1 MRRLPSLTAL
11 RAFEAAARLSSVTA
25 AAAELG
31 ISHSAISQHI
41 RQLEEYFG
49 QRLFNRRGRRIEPA
63 PAALAYLEDVRAAFD
78 RLALASD
85 QLARRGSQRALSI
98 NATPSFAMRW
108 LIPHT
113 AAFQLDHPSIE
124 LRISTSDSDSIAQ
137 LKENPDLI
145 VRREPMTRTDYVCR
159 RLLDDVSTPVAAPS
173 LLKRHVLE
181 KPADLLRLPLLHMRS
196 RPDAWAKWFKMQGVR
211 WPATLSGPYLDHFFL
226 SLQAASSGLG
236 VAIGP
241 HVLMEED
248 LRSKRLVAPFCE
260 HPLVGPGFHVL
271 YRTQLVADRA
281 GRTVLEWLQKIT
293 GAELL

>member
-1 MRRLPSLTAL
+1 
-11 RAFEAAARLSSVTA
+11 
-25 AAAELG
+25 
-31 ISHSAISQHI
+31 
-41 RQLEEYFG
+41 
-49 QRLFNRRGRRIEPA
+49 
-63 PAALAYLEDVRAAFD
+63 
-78 RLALASD
+78 
-85 QLARRGSQRALSI
+85 
-98 NATPSFAMRW
+98 MRW